1 MSMPLSGLAQTLSN
15 SVGQIQ
21 AAIVDTQNQLASGTK
36 TLDPAQNGVVTRL
49 SAQSTAWGIAENNIA
64 TAQNVI
70 TVAESALTSIA
81 TIMTQ
86 MKSLATQSSSAG
98 LTTSDKTSLN
108 TTFANL
114 AYQIQGLGTNASVNG
129 NNLLS
134 GTTGISVTTGISGN
148 SSTATSTTGVNGID
162 IPSLATTLMGL
173 SIASGSDSTHG
184 SATAPAVTPSVTGSS
199 TSTEIDKAIFSSMAA
214 GDSVMVGGLTFT
226 ANQALTATQAAS
238 AFANITTDS
247 ATTGPQTTLGSYSG
261 TLASGYVSGANSGP
275 TLGFT
280 YSTMAAVSTLTSSAT
295 KVSYADYAT
304 QILTAKLSTVS
315 TGQSSLSASA
325 TGLKAQNSNA
335 QALQTGLSNTVAQ
348 IQNIDATAMQAK
360 LQQLNNQQSIDYY
373 LVSQMN
379 TEAAAILSIFR

>member
-1 MSMPLSGLAQTLSN
+1 MPMPLSGLAQTLSN
-15 SVGQIQ
+15 SVAQVQ

-49 SAQSTAWGIAENNIA
+49 SAQSSAWGVAQNNIA

-70 TVAESALTSIA
+70 TVAQAALTSIA

-86 MKSLATQSSSAG
+86 MKALATQSSSAG

-134 GTTGISVTTGISGN
+134 GATGITVTTGISGN
-148 SSTATSTTGVNGID
+148 GSTATSTTGVNGVD
-162 IPSLATTLMGL
+162 IPSLATTLAAL

-184 SATAPAVTPSVTGSS
+184 TVSNPTLTVTSGS
-199 TSTEIDKAIFSSMAA
+199 TSVCEVDKVVFSAMAA
-214 GDSVMVGGLTFT
+214 GDSVTVGGLTFT
-226 ANQALTATQAAS
+226 ANATLTSQQAAQAFYNLS
-238 AFANITTDS
+238 AG
-247 ATTGPQTTLGSYSG
+247 ATSGSSTSLGAYSG
-261 TLASGYVSGANSGP
+261 TFASFTNGTSASAGTIS
-275 TLGFT
+275 FT
-280 YSTMAAVSTLTSSAT
+280 YTTTNVTATMSVGSS

-304 QILTAKLSTVS
+304 QVLTTQLTTIS

>member
-15 SVGQIQ
+15 SVASIQ
-21 AAIVDTQNQLASGTK
+21 TQIVDVQNQLASGTK

-49 SAQSTAWGIAENNIA
+49 SAQSSAWGIAQNNIA

-70 TVAESALTSIA
+70 SVAQTALTSIA

-86 MKSLATQSSSAG
+86 MKALSTQSASAG

-108 TTFANL
+108 TTFQNL
-114 AYQIQGLGTNASVNG
+114 AYQVAALGTNASVNG
-129 NNLLS
+129 NNLLA
-134 GTTGISVTTGISGN
+134 GTTGITVTTGISGN
-148 SSTATSTTGVNGID
+148 SNTATSTTGVAGIN
-162 IPSLATTLMGL
+162 IPSLATTLAAL
-173 SIASGSDSTHG
+173 SIASGASSSG
-184 SATAPAVTPSVTGSS
+184 SVTSPTITAT
-199 TSTEIDKAIFSSMAA
+199 TSGTVAVCEVDTATFSSMSA
-214 GDSVMVGGLTFT
+214 GDSFTVGGLTFT
-226 ANQALTATQAAS
+226 ANQTLTSAQAS
-238 AFANITTDS
+238 AAFAGLS
-247 ATTGPQTTLGSYSG
+247 AGATTGSSTSYGAYSG
-261 TLASGYVSGANSGP
+261 TLVGYSTSSTAASGVATFTFSTTGTNVITGSASQVS
-275 TLGFT
+275 
-280 YSTMAAVSTLTSSAT
+280 
-295 KVSYADYAT
+295 KADYAT
-304 QILTAKLSTVS
+304 QILTAQLTTIS

-348 IQNIDATAMQAK
+348 IQNIDATAMQAR

>member
-49 SAQSTAWGIAENNIA
+49 SAQSTAWGVAQNNIA

-70 TVAESALTSIA
+70 TVAQSALTSIA

-134 GTTGISVTTGISGN
+134 GTTGITVTTGISGN
-148 SSTATSTTGVNGID
+148 SNTATSTTGVNGID

-173 SIASGSDSTHG
+173 SIASGSA
-184 SATAPAVTPSVTGSS
+184 SAGLATLPTMSASATGSS
-199 TSTEIDKAIFSSMAA
+199 TVTEIDKAVFSTMAA

-261 TLASGYVSGANSGP
+261 TLASGYVSGANSGA

-280 YSTMAAVSTLTSSAT
+280 YSTMAVVSVLTSSAT

>member
-49 SAQSTAWGIAENNIA
+49 SAQSAAWAVAQNNIA
-64 TAQNVI
+64 TATNVI
-70 TVAESALTSIA
+70 TVAQSALTSIA

-86 MKSLATQSSSAG
+86 MKALATQSSSAG

-134 GTTGISVTTGISGN
+134 GSTGISVTTGISGN
-148 SSTATSTTGVNGID
+148 SNTATSTTGVNGVD
-162 IPSLATTLMGL
+162 IPSLATTLAGL
-173 SIASGSDSTHG
+173 SIASGTSSTG
-184 SATAPAVTPSVTGSS
+184 SVTIASITVATAGTSVAI
-199 TSTEIDKAIFSSMAA
+199 EVDKAIVYSMSA
-214 GDSVMVGGLTFT
+214 GDSITIGGLTFT
-226 ANQALTATQAAS
+226 ANQALTGTQAGA
-238 AFANITTDS
+238 AFANLAAG
-247 ATTGPQTTLGSYSG
+247 ATSGASTSLGSYSG
-261 TLASGYVSGANSGP
+261 TLTNFKSGDASGG
-275 TLGFT
+275 TLSFT
-280 YSTMAAVSTLTSSAT
+280 YTTSAVVTAIATTAT
-295 KVSYADYAT
+295 KVSLADYAT
-304 QILTAKLSTVS
+304 QILTAQLSTVS